1 MSCRCLKKIEFYYTH
16 ESLIKNEI
24 SCTDNWITYLCKGI
38 IYKDKSQKNKLGE
51 IFIEETVDKNSGLTK
66 SVVNVLLNDGN
77 ITYVVFHNHCNCID
91 LLHNEVIGPVTY
103 GTKKY
108 LTWNSSNYYSKI
120 INYENNRHV
129 IIYKN

>member
-1 MSCRCLKKIEFYYTH
+1 MSCRCFKKIEFYYTH

-77 ITYVVFHNHCNCID
+77 ITYVVFHNHCID